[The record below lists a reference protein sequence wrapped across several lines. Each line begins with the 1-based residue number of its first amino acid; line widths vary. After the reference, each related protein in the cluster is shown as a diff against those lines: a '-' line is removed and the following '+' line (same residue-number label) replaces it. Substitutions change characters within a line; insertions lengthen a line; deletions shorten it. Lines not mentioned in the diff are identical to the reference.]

1 MAEKTKIKASGIAG
15 LTVGL
20 AAFISLMTYAVKD
33 YQSSAEERA
42 LASMEQEFTPS
53 SLGKGDV
60 WVMTTLFF
68 GAGST
73 LLGALVALGAGKI
86 EDEIEKKK
94 KQNNKRIAVKS
105 R

>member
-1 MAEKTKIKASGIAG
+1 MSEKKVRASNVIG
-15 LTVGL
+15 LGVGL
-20 AAFISLMTYAVKD
+20 AAFISSMTYAVTD
-33 YQSSAEERA
+33 YQADAEERA

-68 GAGST
+68 GASSA
-73 LLGALVALGAGKI
+73 LLGTLVALGAGKI